1 MPKDNTI
8 QKVLVIGSGPIVIG
22 QAAEFDYSGTQAC
35 EAIKQEGIEVVLVN
49 SNPATIMTDRGM
61 ADETYLEPL
70 TVEFVE
76 KVIAKERPDCIIAG
90 MGGLTGL
97 CLAAA
102 VRVRCRRLLRRD
114 SGLEDTPFFY
124 LRGGYAPDK
133 VRGLDRVL
141 MAAMKRHLAGKSD
154 PQSQAALAAMRQGA
168 DWVSGDQLAP
178 VLAWLAGR
186 GGD

>member
-1 MPKDNTI
+1 MSRISAIVYTSATGFTARYAQMLAGETGLPAFRLEEADALAPGVP
-8 QKVLVIGSGPIVIG
+8 VLCLGWLRAGSVRGLK
-22 QAAEFDYSGTQAC
+22 AARRRFRV
-35 EAIKQEGIEVVLVN
+35 EGVCAV
-49 SNPATIMTDRGM
+49 GM
-61 ADETYLEPL
+61 APEADPEQ
-70 TVEFVE
+70 
-76 KVIAKERPDCIIAG
+76 
-90 MGGLTGL
+90 
-97 CLAAA
+97 
-102 VRVRCRRLLRRD
+102 LRRD
-114 SGLEDTPFFY
+114 NALGNAPLFY
-124 LRGGYAPDK
+124 LRGGYAPDR

>member
-1 MPKDNTI
+1 MSRI
-8 QKVLVIGSGPIVIG
+8 AAIV
-22 QAAEFDYSGTQAC
+22 YTS
-35 EAIKQEGIEVVLVN
+35 
-49 SNPATIMTDRGM
+49 ATGFTARYAWLL
-61 ADETYLEPL
+61 ADETGLPAFRLEEADALAPGAS
-70 TVEFVE
+70 V
-76 KVIAKERPDCIIAG
+76 
-90 MGGLTGL
+90 L
-97 CLAAA
+97 CLGWLRAGSVRGLKTARRRFRVAGVCA
-102 VRVRCRRLLRRD
+102 VGMSPEADTEQLRRN
-114 SGLEDTPFFY
+114 SGLGDAPFFY

-154 PQSQAALAAMRQGA
+154 PQSRAALAAMRQGA